1 MSTILRGHVEAGR
14 IVVDDEASLP
24 EGAEV
29 RIELVIEAESNSS
42 NSEKTLYDRFKQ
54 FAGIAKNL
62 PSDFAENHDH
72 YIHGRPKK

>member
-1 MSTILRGHVEAGR
+1 MSQILRGHVESGR
-14 IVVDDEASLP
+14 IVLDDEASLP

-29 RIELVIEAESNSS
+29 KIELVPIAEVTSP
-42 NSEKTLYDRFKQ
+42 EPEQTLYDRFKP
-54 FAGIAKNL
+54 FAGIVKDL

>member
-1 MSTILRGHVEAGR
+1 MSTVLRGHVESGR
-14 IVVDDEASLP
+14 IVVVDDATLP

-29 RIELVIEAESNSS
+29 KIELVAPST
-42 NSEKTLYDRFKQ
+42 EKPEERATTLYERLKDV
-54 FAGIAKNL
+54 AGIVKDY